1 MTAERPLLLLFDGH
15 ALIHRAFHA
24 LPPLATRDGQPTGA
38 VFGFCSMLLKTLQEL
53 QPTHCAVAFDT
64 AVPTFRHEQ
73 FEDYKAQRPKAPDE
87 LTAQFVPVR
96 ELVEA
101 FNLPIFEMEGF
112 EADDIL
118 GTLSKQS
125 QEQGIEAIVITGDT
139 DMLQITSRG
148 VRVVL
153 PQPRGSFSDLKIY
166 DEQAVQERYGL
177 EARQLPDLKG
187 LEGDASDNI
196 PGVPGVGKKSAAKLI
211 QQFGSV
217 EGIYERIEEVSP
229 PKLQDTLRSHEES
242 LRQSKDLATIVTDVP
257 VTLNLKECEIGSYD
271 RDKVIEIFRRLEFHK
286 LLDKLPE
293 TEAKDKEESAPAT
306 ESKAPVQYNV
316 VDSSEALNELAEEIS
331 NARAFAV
338 DTETTGTDPRYAS
351 LVGISL
357 SIERGKG
364 WYIPVGHEGHR
375 YQLPLSDVLDK
386 LGSILADSKRNKI
399 AHNAKYDMNV
409 LTRHGFHFNNIDF
422 DTMIAAHLIG
432 EKALGLKELTFN
444 KLGEEMTPIS
454 HLIGTGT
461 KQISMAKVDIDKAAE
476 YACAD
481 ADMTFRLHSVLE
493 EELKTQ
499 LVWQL
504 FTHVEIPLVPVLHR
518 MERNG
523 ISLDT
528 GFLHDMSKEL
538 IQEMEGIEGE
548 IYSWV
553 GHKFNINSPQQLGK
567 VLFEE
572 LRLPPARKTKSGYS
586 TDVSVLET
594 IRDAHPVV
602 KYVIDYRQ
610 LFKLK
615 STYVDALPD
624 LVDPDT
630 GRIHTNFNQTAT
642 ATGRLSSSDPNLQ
655 NIPVRSDVGGHIRQ
669 AFITPD
675 DGHLLMSADYSQIE
689 LRIMAHLSQDPD
701 LLRAFAND
709 EDIHTI
715 TAAQVFGIDK
725 SAVTSDMRRVAKTV
739 NFGVIYG
746 MSSYGLEQAT
756 DLSRE
761 QADKFIHAYFEKY
774 SAVMDYVNSTKQ
786 HAQENGYVQ
795 TILGRRRYIPEIKS
809 SNYQAR
815 QAAER
820 MAINMPVQGTS
831 ADLIKLAMVKM
842 QQEMDARKLKSK
854 MVLQVHDELL
864 FEVPREEIEEMKELV
879 QDVMTQKVRELVQ
892 EVTPEARPLTV
903 PLTVEINT
911 GETWGEI
918 K

>member
-24 LPPLATRDGQPTGA
+24 LPSLATRGGQPTGA
-38 VFGFCSMLLKTLQEL
+38 VLGFCSMLLKTLQDFN
-53 QPTHCAVAFDT
+53 PTHCAVAFDT
-64 AVPTFRHEQ
+64 AMPTFRHEQ

-87 LTAQFVPVR
+87 LTSQFGTVR
-96 ELVEA
+96 ELVQA
-101 FNLPIFEMEGF
+101 FNLPIFEVEGF

-118 GTLSKQS
+118 GALSKQA
-125 QEQGIEAIVITGDT
+125 QEQGIEAIVVTGDT
-139 DMLQITSRG
+139 DMLQITSHG

-166 DEQAVQERYGL
+166 DEEAVQERYGL
-177 EARQLPDLKG
+177 EAKQLPDLKG

-196 PGVPGVGKKSAAKLI
+196 PGVPGVGKNSAAKLL
-211 QQFGSV
+211 QQFDSV
-217 EGIYERIEEVSP
+217 DGIYERIDEVSP
-229 PKLQDTLRSHEES
+229 AKLQDTLRSHEES

-257 VTLNLKECEIGSYD
+257 VTLNLKECELGSYA
-271 RDKVIEIFRRLEFHK
+271 RDKVIEIFRRLEFHR

-293 TEAKDKEESAPAT
+293 TEAKEESALAT
-306 ESKAPVQYNV
+306 ESKVPLQYKV
-316 VDSSEALNELAEEIS
+316 IDSSKALNELAEELS
-331 NARAFAV
+331 MAEAFAV

-357 SIERGKG
+357 STQQGKG
-364 WYIPVGHEGHR
+364 WYIPIGHEDHR
-375 YQLPLSDVLDK
+375 YQLPLSEVLDK
-386 LGSILADSKRNKI
+386 LGSILADSRIMKI

-409 LTRHGFHFNNIDF
+409 LTRHGFNFNNIDF
-422 DTMIAAHLIG
+422 DTMIAAHLLG

-461 KQISMAKVDIDKAAE
+461 KQISMAKVNSDKAAE

-481 ADMTFRLHSVLE
+481 ADMTFRLRSVLE

-499 LVWQL
+499 PVWQL
-504 FTHVEIPLVPVLHR
+504 FTHVEMPLVPVLHH

-523 ISLDT
+523 IALDIKV
-528 GFLHDMSKEL
+528 LHDMANQL
-538 IQEMEGIEGE
+538 LQEMEGIEGE

-572 LRLPPARKTKSGYS
+572 LGLPPARKTKSGYS

-594 IRDAHPVV
+594 IRDAHPVI

-624 LVDPDT
+624 LVDQET

-655 NIPVRSDVGGHIRQ
+655 NIPVRSDVGGRIRQ
-669 AFITPD
+669 AFIAPD
-675 DGHLLMSADYSQIE
+675 EKHLLMSADYSQIE

-701 LLRAFAND
+701 LLRAFANN

-761 QADKFIHAYFEKY
+761 QADKFINAYFEKY
-774 SAVMDYVNSTKQ
+774 STVMDYVNSTKQ
-786 HAQENGYVQ
+786 HARDNGYVQ
-795 TILGRRRYIPEIKS
+795 TILGRRRYIPEINS

-831 ADLIKLAMVKM
+831 ADLIKLAMIKM
-842 QQEMDARKLKSK
+842 QEEMDARKIKTK
-854 MVLQVHDELL
+854 MVLHVHDELL
-864 FEVPREEIEEMKELV
+864 FEVPKEEIEEMKKLV
-879 QDVMTQKVRELVQ
+879 NEVMTQKVRGLVQ
-892 EVTPEARPLTV
+892 GVMPEARQLSV
-903 PLTVEINT
+903 PLTVGINT
-911 GETWGEI
+911 GQNWEDI